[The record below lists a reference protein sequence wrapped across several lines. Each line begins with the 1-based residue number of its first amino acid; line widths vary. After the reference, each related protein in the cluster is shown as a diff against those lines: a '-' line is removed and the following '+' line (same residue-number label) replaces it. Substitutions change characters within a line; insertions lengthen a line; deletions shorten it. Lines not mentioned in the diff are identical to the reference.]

1 FTSDSQEVDYV
12 YSKDSSIITPPVDP
26 VDPDKPIVINPVKPV
41 NPATPTVPNKNIPKK
56 KITKTVNQTDKTTTA
71 SELPKTGDSE
81 NNLPLIIGV
90 SLLISGVYIFTTRRK
105 R

>member
-1 FTSDSQEVDYV
+1 
-12 YSKDSSIITPPVDP
+12 
-26 VDPDKPIVINPVKPV
+26 
-41 NPATPTVPNKNIPKK
+41 K

-105 R
+105 RVK